1 MMQGMTN
8 STMLKD
14 GVNLIAEN
22 HNLRMQLEECKQ
34 MLKAYESAWLQE
46 ERAKREAEERAK
58 REEEERKARELD
70 EAIKHLEHLMYDRD
84 YNSGYLAKIYGRETP
99 RRGQRR
105 TYEYHGGSKSKRR

>member
-22 HNLRMQLEECKQ
+22 HNLRMQLEDTQ
-34 MLKAYESAWLQE
+34 RLLKAYEAAWLQE
-46 ERAKREAEERAK
+46 SRAKQEAEERAK
-58 REEEERKARELD
+58 REEEERKARELE

-84 YNSGYLAKIYGRETP
+84 YSSGYLAKIYGREQP

-105 TYEYHGGSKSKRR
+105 TYEYHSKKR